1 MDKSNAE
8 LIELIRV
15 ALEELSEHEANSG
28 CNDEDKSP
36 EAFEALEE
44 LANRLADLS

>member
-8 LIELIRV
+8 LIALIRV

-44 LANRLADLS
+44 INHRLSTL